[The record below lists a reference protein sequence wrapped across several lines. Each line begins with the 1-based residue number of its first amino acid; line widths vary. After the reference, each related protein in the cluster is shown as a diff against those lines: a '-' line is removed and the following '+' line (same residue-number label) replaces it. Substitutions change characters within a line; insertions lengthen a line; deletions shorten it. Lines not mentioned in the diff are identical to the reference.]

1 MATEEELPEGMGPAT
16 DALVED
22 AAAAAARA
30 AADRPSTKQCYYV
43 AEDAFWLHRHLPR
56 GSVITHELADE
67 RGGSAGEIA
76 LLVTSTESD
85 AAGVWVTVQF
95 LGCEPE
101 DRRKKL
107 QAHYRKGDKK
117 VHICY
122 PVNGKCGLDLRS
134 GTHIKEFE
142 WYPRGTFNAPYLS
155 RSAKKKVV
163 DAAGLGE
170 VAAPPSG
177 LGIAAKASGLPP
189 LPPDGAGL
197 PTPLEERL
205 GILRTKA
212 GNAFASVPRRNPP
225 PPGDPLLGP
234 PRVYIP
240 GWRRPAPR
248 GFGLCAGGLEGESSE
263 EESFSQECKEGE
275 EGTAISGGSQPG
287 HGSGGPAK
295 LWTIEQ
301 EEEEKEE
308 GQAQSFR
315 VKEKAKEE
323 LILGFRPE
331 RKQQWELERQ
341 PDSTLEEEV
350 AKTPRIGVPTSGR
363 EGTGTLG
370 AGGHEG
376 KLPELADTLATRLI
390 AVETSTKHGWHMAR
404 HLEVHNPEDD
414 GVAPAHVLLEAQ
426 RHSRT
431 VDKAG
436 GKGSWPS
443 RRSWASDG
451 WAADSGRSSKQK
463 GAKGKGK
470 KGKAKGKGGQSS
482 WRPPKKEQG
491 MHLPKTTK
499 AAGQ

>member
-122 PVNGKCGLDLRS
+122 PVNGKCGLDLCS

-155 RSAKKKVV
+155 RSARKKVV

-234 PRVYIP
+234 PRVTFQDGDGLHP
-240 GWRRPAPR
+240 GDSDYALEASKVSQARRSPSPKNAKKEKKERPSQVAASLAMAVVAQQNSGPSSKR
-248 GFGLCAGGLEGESSE
+248 KKKKKKDKRSRSGSRKRRRRSSSSDSDPSESSNGSSSDSLIPPLKRRSQKRPGSVFQLLE
-263 EESFSQECKEGE
+263 EKAQEHLAQ
-275 EGTAISGGSQPG
+275 EGTRANCPNSPTPLPQGS
-287 HGSGGPAK
+287 
-295 LWTIEQ
+295 
-301 EEEEKEE
+301 
-308 GQAQSFR
+308 
-315 VKEKAKEE
+315 
-323 LILGFRPE
+323 
-331 RKQQWELERQ
+331 
-341 PDSTLEEEV
+341 
-350 AKTPRIGVPTSGR
+350 
-363 EGTGTLG
+363 
-370 AGGHEG
+370 
-376 KLPELADTLATRLI
+376 
-390 AVETSTKHGWHMAR
+390 
-404 HLEVHNPEDD
+404 
-414 GVAPAHVLLEAQ
+414 
-426 RHSRT
+426 
-431 VDKAG
+431 
-436 GKGSWPS
+436 
-443 RRSWASDG
+443 
-451 WAADSGRSSKQK
+451 
-463 GAKGKGK
+463 
-470 KGKAKGKGGQSS
+470 
-482 WRPPKKEQG
+482 
-491 MHLPKTTK
+491 
-499 AAGQ
+499 